1 MMMGPLHIEMAFLN
15 AIGDWLKS
23 SGWVE
28 IIIKSE
34 INTPGRADAL
44 LKGNHSKRCRYTHQ
58 VSCASFIIFGEGI
71 L

>member
-1 MMMGPLHIEMAFLN
+1 MMIGPLHIEMAFLN
-15 AIGDWLKS
+15 AIGDWLES

-44 LKGNHSKRCRYTHQ
+44 LKGNLPKRCRYAHH
-58 VSCASFIIFGEGI
+58 VSCASLSF
-71 L
+71 LLK